1 MPFNKLQALLRKEGK
16 EMRMWGTV
24 LFYSLI
30 LGGILYVGYLAGKE
44 LLR

>member
-1 MPFNKLQALLRKEGK
+1 LLRKEGAK
-16 EMRMWGTV
+16 MKLWGTV

-30 LGGILYVGYLAGKE
+30 LGGVLYVGYLGGKE